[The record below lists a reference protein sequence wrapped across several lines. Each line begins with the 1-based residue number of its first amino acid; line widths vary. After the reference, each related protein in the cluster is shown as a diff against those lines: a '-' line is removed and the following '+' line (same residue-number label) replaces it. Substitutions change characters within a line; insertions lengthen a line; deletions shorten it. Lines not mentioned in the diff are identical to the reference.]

1 MKKLVAVLLSIVII
15 LTFVACNKENT
26 SNVDV
31 LQENGEK
38 IATEITEP
46 VTIEFWHA
54 MSGANGEALEKIVK
68 DFNEE
73 YKNVTVNLIYQG
85 NYKELFE
92 KLTGAA
98 KANQLPT
105 LTQIYPNRL
114 SGYIMN
120 DLVEDLTPYIFSE
133 EVGFSKTEFEDI
145 PQVFREGGIWDDKYY
160 AFPFNKST
168 YLLFY
173 NKLLLEEQGVK
184 PPTTWEELREAAEK
198 LTIDK
203 DGDGKA
209 DVVGLGLQNS
219 VGIDFSFWMEQAGG
233 HLINEISNTEY
244 ELLFNSDAGVEAFDF
259 VSGMV
264 KDGVA
269 RLAGEDKN
277 ITGPFARGEMAM
289 GISSTSGIPYIE
301 EASTGNIEWDAVVL
315 PKHKKEAALF
325 AGTDVAI
332 YNTSTAMEKLAAW
345 EFIKFFV
352 NKENTTYWAT
362 NTGYLPV
369 RYSAIND
376 AKYQQFIKEYPV
388 KGEGLKQLE
397 IGFRDPK
404 ILNGYAIHSNM
415 QQALEEV
422 IAGEKTSKE
431 ALEEAMK
438 KTKEDID
445 QALQNFGLN

>member
-1 MKKLVAVLLSIVII
+1 MKRGISILLMVVLV
-15 LTFVACNKENT
+15 LTMVACSNQGNGGNNVQT
-26 SNVDV
+26 NVDS
-31 LQENGEK
+31 NNS
-38 IATEITEP
+38 TEINEP
-46 VTIEFWHA
+46 VTVEFWHA

-68 DFNEE
+68 DFNDKHE
-73 YKNVTVNLIYQG
+73 YITINLTYQG

-105 LTQIYPNRL
+105 MTQIYPNRL
-114 SGYIMN
+114 SWYIMN
-120 DLVEDLTPYIFSE
+120 DLVEDLTPYIFDDK
-133 EVGFSKTEFEDI
+133 VGFTKEEFEDI
-145 PQVFREGGIWDDKYY
+145 PKVFREGGVWDDKHY

-173 NKLLLEEQGVK
+173 NKQLFQEYGVE

-198 LTIDK
+198 LTLDTN
-203 DGDGKA
+203 GDGKA

-219 VGIDFSFWMEQAGG
+219 VGVDFSFWLEQAGG
-233 HLINEISNTEY
+233 HLINQISHDEY
-244 ELLFNSDAGVEAFDF
+244 ELLFNSEAGVEAFDF

-289 GISSTSGIPYIE
+289 GISSTSGIPNIE
-301 EASTGNIEWDAVVL
+301 AAANGNIEWGAAVL
-315 PKHKKEAALF
+315 PKHKHAAALF
-325 AGTDVAI
+325 AGTDVAV
-332 YNTSTAMEKLAAW
+332 YNTASSEEKLAAW

-352 NKENTTYWAT
+352 SQESTTYWAK
-362 NTGYLPV
+362 NTGYLPM
-369 RYSAIND
+369 RYSAIES
-376 AKYQQFIKEYPV
+376 AEYQQFIKEFPF

-415 QQALEEV
+415 QKALDEV

-431 ALEEAMK
+431 ALEEAEK

-445 QALQNFGLN
+445 QALKNFGL